1 MTVLIQLTV
10 EEAEPSFYHTAIK
23 VVQNAYHNNPSF
35 CSTLLLPS
43 LLPPPD
49 HMSGLDSD
57 DLLRVLKERKID
69 FYCSEVTQSL
79 LSNDPEFSHLIPY
92 LVIGRSLGATE

>member
-1 MTVLIQLTV
+1 
-10 EEAEPSFYHTAIK
+10 
-23 VVQNAYHNNPSF
+23 
-35 CSTLLLPS
+35 
-43 LLPPPD
+43 
-49 HMSGLDSD
+49 MSGLDSD

-92 LVIGRSLGATE
+92 LVIGRLLGATE